1 MVRPPA
7 LRFPLAAATRRYM
20 STTATTSNSNP
31 LPDPENPPLDITA
44 PRIVHKTY
52 PFFVR
57 RTSNNTLPVF
67 TDIRN
72 GLTRKLTIIRKVEG
86 DVDALVSHLK
96 KDFPQVPGDVF
107 VSKPYLQQVVIKG
120 FVRDEIMIWLA
131 QKGF

>member
-1 MVRPPA
+1 MVRPLV
-7 LRFPLAAATRRYM
+7 LRSPLAAATRRYL
-20 STTATTSNSNP
+20 STTPNPNS
-31 LPDPENPPLDITA
+31 LPDPKNPLAIT
-44 PRIVHKTY
+44 PRIVNKTY

-57 RTSNNTLPVF
+57 RTRNNTLPVY

-86 DVDALVSHLK
+86 DVDALVSLLK
-96 KDFPQVPGDVF
+96 KDFPQVPDNVYI
-107 VSKPYLQQVVIKG
+107 SKPYLQQVVIKG